1 MFSVRGLGD
10 RCAEESC
17 PAGTQPC
24 LSDGALG
31 DSTRGRSPPRVH
43 LRRDTAHCRRH
54 RQLPSVCDK
63 RQGSFIWK
71 ILPYQQ
77 LQKFESTLVL
87 PRKSMWGQHD
97 GKRKVGQENHLGGLL
112 TPPLGGKRLRYTPP
126 GSGILGSPPLNW
138 V

>member
-1 MFSVRGLGD
+1 MAPWETAPGD
-10 RCAEESC
+10 APHPASISGGTLLTAEGTANC
-17 PAGTQPC
+17 PP
-24 LSDGALG
+24 
-31 DSTRGRSPPRVH
+31 
-43 LRRDTAHCRRH
+43 
-54 RQLPSVCDK
+54 VCDK

-112 TPPLGGKRLRYTPP
+112 TPPLGESDCITLRQE
-126 GSGILGSPPLNW
+126 
-138 V
+138 VVF